1 MMNYENEQQ
10 ARCPHHRHW
19 PIRSN
24 DRLNDR
30 IYFSHTIWRERRIY
44 PLRRCLDLYR
54 SHSFAPPVCPG
65 RSGDRRRAC
74 GSHDRANVG
83 ARDHID

>member
-30 IYFSHTIWRERRIY
+30 IYFHIPYGANGGYIHFGDALIY
-44 PLRRCLDLYR
+44 IAA
-54 SHSFAPPVCPG
+54 HSFAPPVLPWPQR
-65 RSGDRRRAC
+65 RSEAGLRI
-74 GSHDRANVG
+74 S
-83 ARDHID
+83 